1 MQTVNFSSLEEQ
13 YIGGNIY
20 QFWRLRV
27 WYLWSFI
34 TYKEILVIGKAKS
47 WVSDIQVWSLY
58 RLLSFRNQCHWI
70 MVLSVYYCN
79 SKQWWV
85 ASSVKYQSDLSKFY
99 LIYVFVFSCDY
110 LNFHTWWVT
119 VTVVRTCGQ
128 SDGILKLNF
137 VLVWSKLCILN
148 PFHKP
153 CSLRWC

>member
-47 WVSDIQVWSLY
+47 WVSDFQVWSLY

-110 LNFHTWWVT
+110 LNFHTWCLGYSDCGAYLWTKWWHSQAELGTRVIKT
-119 VTVVRTCGQ
+119 VH
-128 SDGILKLNF
+128 F
-137 VLVWSKLCILN
+137 
-148 PFHKP
+148 
-153 CSLRWC
+153 